1 LQSLPQRLS
10 EEKVEPMN
18 ITRNLILLSSLWC
31 SVSALAT
38 GFEGLQSEAVS
49 RGAYIFDIGGCASC
63 HTNKQPL
70 GGGVELETPLGTFI
84 SSNISPH
91 QQFGIGGWTNAQF
104 IKAMREGVSPDGEH
118 YYPAFPYT
126 SYANMPK
133 RDLLDLK
140 AYLDAQEPVAEA
152 TLPHGLTFPFNQR
165 ALLGVWKLFNTG
177 DQWISDPSQS
187 ATWNRGSYLA
197 NGPSHCTQCHTPRN
211 FLGGL
216 QLEKG
221 MVGNEQGPDGEKVPP
236 LVDANQLGFGGWT
249 QDDIAFALEVGM
261 TPDGDF
267 LGGSMSH
274 VLENTTGKMTPDDIK
289 ALSEYLYSLNN
300 P

>member
-1 LQSLPQRLS
+1 M
-10 EEKVEPMN
+10 K
-18 ITRNLILLSSLWC
+18 ITNYLILSSSLCW
-31 SVSALAT
+31 SVSALASDL
-38 GFEGLQSEAVS
+38 EGAQSEAAV
-49 RGAYIFDIGGCASC
+49 RGAYVFDIGGCASC
-63 HTNKQPL
+63 HTKDEHL
-70 GGGVELETPLGTFI
+70 AGGVELVTPFGTFYGP
-84 SSNISPH
+84 NISPDKY
-91 QQFGIGGWTNAQF
+91 FGIGGWTNAQF
-104 IKAMREGVSPDGEH
+104 ISAMREGVSPDGEH

-126 SYANMPK
+126 SYVNMPK
-133 RDLLDLK
+133 QDLLDLK
-140 AYLDAQEPVAEA
+140 AFLDAQEPFAE
-152 TLPHGLTFPFNQR
+152 TSLPHSLIFPFNQR
-165 ALLGVWKLFNTG
+165 GLLGVWKLFNTA
-177 DQWISDPSQS
+177 DQWTSDPSQS
-187 ATWNRGSYLA
+187 ATWNRGSYLV

-211 FLGGL
+211 FLGSL

-236 LVDANQLGFGGWT
+236 LVDANQLGFGGWS

>member
-1 LQSLPQRLS
+1 VKL
-10 EEKVEPMN
+10 V
-18 ITRNLILLSSLWC
+18 
-31 SVSALAT
+31 
-38 GFEGLQSEAVS
+38 
-49 RGAYIFDIGGCASC
+49 
-63 HTNKQPL
+63 
-70 GGGVELETPLGTFI
+70 TPLGTFI

-133 RDLLDLK
+133 QDLLDLK